1 VTVVTD
7 KSTDRQKIAADAMIG
22 AAILLVTIGILHIAQ
37 GIAAIGNDAVVT
49 AGTEYTY
56 EFDLTV
62 WGWIHIVLGLLIAL
76 VGGALFR
83 GGLWARTLT
92 VTIAAASIVVN
103 FLWLPHYPAWAI
115 LVIALDTVMIWA
127 VMTAI
132 PNSDWH

>member
-1 VTVVTD
+1 MTD
-7 KSTDRQKIAADAMIG
+7 KSTDRQKIATHTMIG
-22 AAILLVTIGILHIAQ
+22 AAILLVTIGVLHIAQ

-115 LVIALDTVMIWA
+115 LVIALDTAMIWA

-132 PNSDWH
+132 PNSDWR

>member
-1 VTVVTD
+1 MTD

-22 AAILLVTIGILHIAQ
+22 AAILLVTIGVLHIAQ
-37 GIAAIGNDAVVT
+37 GIAAVSNDTVVT
-49 AGTEYTY
+49 AGAEYTY

-76 VGGALFR
+76 VGCALFR
-83 GGLWARTLT
+83 GGIWARTLT